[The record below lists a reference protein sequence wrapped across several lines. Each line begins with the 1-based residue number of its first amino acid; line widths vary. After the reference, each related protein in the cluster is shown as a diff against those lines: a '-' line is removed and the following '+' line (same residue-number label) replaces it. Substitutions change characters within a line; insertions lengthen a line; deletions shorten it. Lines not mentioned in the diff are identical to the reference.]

1 MLIHVHPEGTVE
13 LVLPRWVS
21 KAAGD
26 RFLQEQHAW
35 IARAASVHASK
46 RARVQA
52 FKVADGESLPCF
64 GNSMREKIY
73 FSTHLKRSSVIA
85 NGDTLTI
92 RAKDINAARRMLEGW
107 YKREAREYFSVQA
120 QEFAEALGVSISS
133 VRAISMKT
141 QWGSCNKKT
150 RSITFNWRLAL
161 APEEVARYVAAHEV
175 AHLLHPNHARVFWN
189 TVARIYPE
197 HHAQRVW
204 LQEYGGALFLT
215 A

>member
-35 IARAASVHASK
+35 IARAASTHASK
-46 RARVQA
+46 RARVQI

-64 GNSMREKIY
+64 G
-73 FSTHLKRSSVIA
+73 
-85 NGDTLTI
+85 DTI
-92 RAKDINAARRMLEGW
+92 RLKLQISADRKRASVVMRGSVLAIRATDIHAARRVLEGW

-120 QEFAEALGVSISS
+120 QEFAEALGVSIAS

-150 RSITFNWRLAL
+150 RSLTFNWRLAL

-197 HHAQRVW
+197 HHAQRAW